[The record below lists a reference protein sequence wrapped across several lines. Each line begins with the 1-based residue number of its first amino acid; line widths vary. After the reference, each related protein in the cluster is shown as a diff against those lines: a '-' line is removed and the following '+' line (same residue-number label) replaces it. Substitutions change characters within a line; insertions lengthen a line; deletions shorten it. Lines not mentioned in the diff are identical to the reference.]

1 MIHHDI
7 TCCAV
12 NGRIF
17 QPYWRVVVGKKWQLH
32 TQNLDTYADFS
43 VRLRNNIGFHTQNLE
58 QKVHLSSKNRIDWD
72 FGCKIQSWFKRKGVC
87 KTCGLNTNIFF
98 HDVGAGHNM
107 WPINYWGLA
116 SISTSYASAS
126 LECRVEFGRPD
137 IIFAANFGVPL
148 HSKAICCYFG
158 RIVGVAVN
166 DLRLSNSH
174 AKQSWFRN
182 EVWAGAANLPL
193 DFTSYSQNQCVAI
206 PNHSPNCTKLAV
218 VGVCTKQSH
227 SPNFFTWTLKEHHL
241 PHLDMMYSDS

>member
-1 MIHHDI
+1 M
-7 TCCAV
+7 
-12 NGRIF
+12 
-17 QPYWRVVVGKKWQLH
+17 
-32 TQNLDTYADFS
+32 
-43 VRLRNNIGFHTQNLE
+43 
-58 QKVHLSSKNRIDWD
+58 
-72 FGCKIQSWFKRKGVC
+72 
-87 KTCGLNTNIFF
+87 
-98 HDVGAGHNM
+98 GAGHNM

-227 SPNFFTWTLKEHHL
+227 PLHGHWRNIICRAWIWCTQTHKHTASIMFHLKFRG
-241 PHLDMMYSDS
+241 